1 MEQLLQFSNK
11 TEGRDKLLKVT
22 QYGCRFLKTW
32 VKDPELLT
40 RLNGLF
46 AASRDARKM
55 FRLFKSVHEYD
66 TIVKAQL
73 NPTMKPFPKLM
84 TILSRA
90 SFFVYWIF
98 DNLGMLATIKLIK
111 KDPKSLTKTAMTAWF
126 IALVFTLINVLKN
139 LADCY
144 SEELLS
150 KDRSLTQG
158 APKTTSN
165 KTTHYINLAK
175 TLGDLLPAASGSGMA
190 EKFGIKISDRLAG
203 LGGLISGA
211 IALHQA
217 WPAAK

>member
-11 TEGRDKLLKVT
+11 TEGRDKALKVA
-22 QYGCRFLKTW
+22 QYGCRFLKTL

-73 NPTMKPFPKLM
+73 NPSLKPFPKLM

-90 SFFVYWIF
+90 AFFVYWIF
-98 DNLGMLATIKLIK
+98 DNLGMFATIKLIK
-111 KDPKSLTKTAMTAWF
+111 KDPKPLTKTAMTAWF
-126 IALVFTLINVLKN
+126 VALVFTLINALKN

-150 KDRSLTQG
+150 KDRSLTP
-158 APKTTSN
+158 AKTPSN

-175 TLGDLLPAASGSGMA
+175 TLGDMLPAAAGSGIA
-190 EKFGIKISDRLAG
+190 EKLGIKINDRLAG
-203 LGGLISGA
+203 LGGLVSGA
-211 IALHQA
+211 IACYQA
-217 WPAAK
+217 WPAGK